1 MRPNKNNH
9 RRRNGSSS
17 FQIKGISKI
26 SSSFQSLIKN
36 SENLFLVMGFT
47 LHIKLVL
54 LDIGQAFVR
63 GLLVLE
69 TMCLDAIRSGRALGP
84 ESESC
89 TL

>member
-1 MRPNKNNH
+1 
-9 RRRNGSSS
+9 
-17 FQIKGISKI
+17 
-26 SSSFQSLIKN
+26 
-36 SENLFLVMGFT
+36 MGFT